1 MQTQGHRLKGSF
13 GLASGTTAWGCAF
26 RRGVGGGEGS
36 LHVAAL
42 ERSRVLPRKLER
54 GINPRPCHSCQLL
67 ARRGSRRWG
76 GGPGGGVSEQGG
88 LESWQ
93 IRIRGTGG
101 ERFCQCV
108 QSQGDP
114 WGHREKQP
122 ADTET

>member
-1 MQTQGHRLKGSF
+1 M
-13 GLASGTTAWGCAF
+13 
-26 RRGVGGGEGS
+26 
-36 LHVAAL
+36 AAL

-54 GINPRPCHSCQLL
+54 GINHRPCHSCQLL

-76 GGPGGGVSEQGG
+76 AGTGGGVSEQDG

-101 ERFCQCV
+101 ERFCLFV

-122 ADTET
+122 ADTETETGAHSDTLLSRADQIMSSLGFLKLLQVVTREG